1 MATRWQIFFSFL
13 SSLRAHQLTFHGGWN
28 CWWLWHPLFT
38 DVAGN
43 IPFLLFFWFLPQGMW
58 DPSSLPEIE
67 PTPSVLEGE
76 VSTTGLP
83 GNSPVIQF
91 DSQTSVAQETWQ
103 RPCREGI
110 SLHLVAPSHWWALCR
125 QQREVAEEGSSPVLR
140 AQLFPQNLKC
150 NFTCGQIV

>member
-1 MATRWQIFFSFL
+1 MVAAIADDYNILCSPMWQETFHFSF
-13 SSLRAHQLTFHGGWN
+13 G
-28 CWWLWHPLFT
+28 
-38 DVAGN
+38 
-43 IPFLLFFWFLPQGMW
+43 FWPQGMW
-58 DPSSLPEIE
+58 DPSSLAEIE

-83 GNSPVIQF
+83 GNSSVIQL

-103 RPCREGI
+103 RPCGEGI
-110 SLHLVAPSHWWALCR
+110 SPRLVAPSHWWAQSR